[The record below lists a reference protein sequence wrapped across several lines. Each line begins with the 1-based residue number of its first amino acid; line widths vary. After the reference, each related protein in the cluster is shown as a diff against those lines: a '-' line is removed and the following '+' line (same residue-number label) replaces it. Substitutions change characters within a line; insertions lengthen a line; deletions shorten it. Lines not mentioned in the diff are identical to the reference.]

1 MLTAKDVAALST
13 DGLEALLAQGEPLA
27 PEELAGHTDFGVSLG
42 LPKLVE
48 RLTWKVFA
56 KAFYRTGTKVV
67 GCNVRLEQHG
77 VDGPLV
83 PRRDARGEPE
93 TFGPFAVRRASRGV
107 LLDYGAGTP
116 PWSPLGRLRDPL
128 VAVNEGST
136 ELLVGTTRLAVPW
149 GEARTPSYFTLERRA
164 PWPLR

>member
-1 MLTAKDVAALST
+1 MLTAKDIARLPR
-13 DGLEALLAQGEPLA
+13 DGLEALLAGGHPVT
-27 PEELAGHTDFGVSLG
+27 PDDLAGHAYFGVSLG
-42 LPKLVE
+42 LPALVE

-56 KAFYRTGTKVV
+56 KAFFHAGGAVA

-77 VDGPLV
+77 VEGPLV

-93 TFGPFAVRRASRGV
+93 TFGPFVVRPSARGV
-107 LLDYGAGTP
+107 LLDYGASAP
-116 PWSPLGRLRDPL
+116 SWSPLARLRDPL
-128 VAVNEGST
+128 VAVNAGST
-136 ELLVGTTRLAVPW
+136 DLLVGTTRVAVPW